1 VSAVEQHTLPSPAQY
16 QVLLQLQDG
25 WILFRGSRRVELNR
39 SGRMARHV
47 SRNAFNALERRG
59 WIAQMGGLG
68 ERYQISDA
76 GREACDS
83 FRRVRLARRT
93 A

>member
-1 VSAVEQHTLPSPAQY
+1 MAQHTLPSPSQHL
-16 QVLLQLQDG
+16 VLSQLQDG

-39 SGRMARHV
+39 THRMARHV
-47 SRNAFNALERRG
+47 TRNVFNALERHG
-59 WIAQMGGLG
+59 WIVRLGGLG

-76 GREACDS
+76 GREAWES
-83 FRRVRLARRT
+83 FRRMRLARRT